1 MAKKELTLSEFREII
16 KEEAL
21 KLKKKIVLENEKK
34 ALENELN
41 SLISESY
48 TEDCDI
54 EEGLGKILGI
64 GKEGRMEKL
73 RKQFED
79 FSKRIKRPFD
89 QSAFDAI
96 LKQAEPDNYQGA
108 IQFSG
113 TRQNPSIVYK
123 PSAEISWSGGI
134 GGPEHF
140 GGK

>member
-21 KLKKKIVLENEKK
+21 KLKKKIV
-34 ALENELN
+34 LENELN

-89 QSAFDAI
+89 QSSFDAI
-96 LKQAEPDNYQGA
+96 LKQAEPDDYQGA

-113 TRQNPSIVYK
+113 TRQNPLIVYK
-123 PSAEISWSGGI
+123 PSAEISLSGGI